1 MPSHHALPCSFC
13 PPSSS
18 SLGYSMIVHST
29 FIFFT
34 WIFNDSLFNH
44 VIPSLEGPF
53 MRVGIFSTQSQVWL
67 CRQALIF
74 LFIFRTM
81 ANKKPSALSL
91 LINFGEGF
99 EGWVGN
105 FSVTSA
111 PRYLTHVSGLVPRYS
126 PIPKPFRCG
135 CALEYLFLCT
145 SEHSHFHFQGLH
157 HPHQPHPNTL
167 SPYNQQALKLSHTQ
181 LVSAFIAMAF
191 SSLFSSRCL
200 WYWMLKS
207 SSLVRSIHCTAI
219 NLDISRGASHPS
231 SWPLLPLISFKT
243 LQSIQCFIVQNILQ
257 ISSIVLDIIKTI
269 SISPRRTIP
278 IISLSPRTSS
288 EVASCPLPPKKFH
301 FSTCW
306 YI

>member
-1 MPSHHALPCSFC
+1 MPSHHALHLISEAMPSHHALPCSFC

-18 SLGYSMIVHST
+18 SLGYSIIVHST

-34 WIFNDSLFNH
+34 WIFNDSLFNCT
-44 VIPSLEGPF
+44 IPSLEGPL
-53 MRVGIFSTQSQVWL
+53 MRVGILSTQSHVWS

-111 PRYLTHVSGLVPRYS
+111 PRYLTHASRLVPRYS
-126 PIPKPFRCG
+126 PIPKPFGCG
-135 CALEYLFLCT
+135 CALKYLFLCT
-145 SEHSHFHFQGLH
+145 LERSHYQIQGLH

-167 SPYNQQALKLSHTQ
+167 SPDNQQVLKLSHSQ

-191 SSLFSSRCL
+191 SSLSSSRCL
-200 WYWMLKS
+200 WY
-207 SSLVRSIHCTAI
+207 
-219 NLDISRGASHPS
+219 
-231 SWPLLPLISFKT
+231 
-243 LQSIQCFIVQNILQ
+243 
-257 ISSIVLDIIKTI
+257 
-269 SISPRRTIP
+269 
-278 IISLSPRTSS
+278 
-288 EVASCPLPPKKFH
+288 
-301 FSTCW
+301 
-306 YI
+306 

>member
-1 MPSHHALPCSFC
+1 MPSHHALHLISEAMPSHHALPCGFC

-29 FIFFT
+29 IIFFT

-44 VIPSLEGPF
+44 TIPSLEGPLT
-53 MRVGIFSTQSQVWL
+53 RVGIFSTQSQFWS
-67 CRQALIF
+67 CRQALTF

-91 LINFGEGF
+91 LIDFGKGF
-99 EGWVGN
+99 ESN

-111 PRYLTHVSGLVPRYS
+111 PRYFTHVSGLVPRYS

-145 SEHSHFHFQGLH
+145 LEHSHFHFQGLQ

-167 SPYNQQALKLSHTQ
+167 SPYNQQALKLSHSQ
-181 LVSAFIAMAF
+181 LLSAFIAMAF
-191 SSLFSSRCL
+191 SSLSSLRCL

-207 SSLVRSIHCTAI
+207 SSLVWSIHRTAI
-219 NLDISRGASHPS
+219 NLDISQGASYFS
-231 SWPLLPLISFKT
+231 SQPLLPLISFET
-243 LQSIQCFIVQNILQ
+243 LQSMQCLIVQDILQ
-257 ISSIVLDIIKTI
+257 ISSIV
-269 SISPRRTIP
+269 
-278 IISLSPRTSS
+278 
-288 EVASCPLPPKKFH
+288 
-301 FSTCW
+301 
-306 YI
+306 